1 MNSGFKKLICVA
13 PYLIL
18 AVAAGAS
25 FYSFTRTDQL
35 RQQTETILSQTYEIQ
50 WRASQSRE
58 KIANI
63 SGYLQLLIKTGEQQ
77 PFLKW
82 EADLLAFNLQSL
94 LDLGYTASFL
104 DERNMQRLKSSQTA
118 IDAELIPLIES
129 GRYDEAL
136 QSATRIK
143 RDLFILSGATVEH
156 GQALTAKTKI
166 ETDVA
171 RIKFELA
178 AGLAVLVVVG
188 LFLQQRNLH
197 ARRKDQHIRSF
208 SALFAHM
215 TRTRVAA
222 LRLFLGRLAN
232 NVTLSSEMVDAARTT
247 IAELESIN
255 EALMTIGHAK
265 NQSRC
270 LPLKEILEDLETSY
284 PVKPR
289 LDIEQA
295 AREALVP
302 ASQFHLLIDEL
313 VRNSVNA
320 VSQKPDPVILI
331 KANIRRRVLRGPQL
345 VLVFTDN
352 GIGMNPS
359 TLAKAPEPFFSTKAG
374 VHVGL
379 GLTNCVEMVKTMAGT
394 LKMTSVPGAGT
405 AVRVTYS
412 L

>member
-1 MNSGFKKLICVA
+1 MTIGFKKLISVI

-18 AVAAGAS
+18 AAAAGAS

-63 SGYLQLLIKTGEQQ
+63 AGYLQLLIKTGEEQ
-77 PFLKW
+77 PFLEW
-82 EADLLAFNLQSL
+82 EVELLAFNLKSL

-104 DERNMQRLKSSQTA
+104 DDRNMQRLKTSRTA
-118 IDAELIPLIES
+118 IDAELIPMIKS
-129 GRYDEAL
+129 GRYTEAL
-136 QSATRIK
+136 QSVTRIK
-143 RDLFILSGATVEH
+143 QDLFILSGATVDH
-156 GQALTAKTKI
+156 SQALTAKTKI

-171 RIKFELA
+171 RIRFELA
-178 AGLAVLVVVG
+178 AGLAVLMVCG
-188 LFLQQRNLH
+188 LFLHQRNLH

-208 SALFAHM
+208 SSLFAHM
-215 TRTRVAA
+215 TRTRIAA

-232 NVTLSSEMVDAARTT
+232 NIAPSSEMVDAARNT

-265 NQSRC
+265 NQSRS
-270 LPLKEILEDLETSY
+270 LPLNEVLDDIQTHY

-289 LDIEQA
+289 LDIEHA
-295 AREALVP
+295 ARAALVP

-313 VRNSVNA
+313 VRNAVNA
-320 VSQKPDPVILI
+320 VGQKPDPVILI
-331 KANIRRRVLRGPQL
+331 KANIRRRLLRGPEL
-345 VLVFTDN
+345 VLIVTDN

-359 TLAKAPEPFFSTKAG
+359 TLAKAKEPFFSTKAG

-394 LKMTSVPGAGT
+394 FKMTSIPGTGT
-405 AVRVTYS
+405 TVRVTYS

>member
-1 MNSGFKKLICVA
+1 MTIGFKKLISVI

-18 AVAAGAS
+18 AAAAGAS

-63 SGYLQLLIKTGEQQ
+63 AGYLQLLIKTGEEQ
-77 PFLKW
+77 PFLEW
-82 EADLLAFNLQSL
+82 EVELLAFNLKSL

-104 DERNMQRLKSSQTA
+104 DDRNMQRLKTSRTA
-118 IDAELIPLIES
+118 IDAELIPMIKS
-129 GRYDEAL
+129 GRYTEAL
-136 QSATRIK
+136 QSVTRIK
-143 RDLFILSGATVEH
+143 QDLFILSGATVDH
-156 GQALTAKTKI
+156 SQALTAKTKI

-171 RIKFELA
+171 RIRFELA
-178 AGLAVLVVVG
+178 AGLAVLMVCG
-188 LFLQQRNLH
+188 LFLHQRNLH

-208 SALFAHM
+208 SSLFAHM
-215 TRTRVAA
+215 TRTRIAA

-232 NVTLSSEMVDAARTT
+232 NIAPSSEMVDAARNT

-265 NQSRC
+265 NQSRS
-270 LPLKEILEDLETSY
+270 LPLNEVLDDIQTHY

-289 LDIEQA
+289 LDIEHT
-295 AREALVP
+295 ARAALVP

-313 VRNSVNA
+313 VRNAVNA
-320 VSQKPDPVILI
+320 VGQKPDPVILI
-331 KANIRRRVLRGPQL
+331 KANIRRRLLRGPEL
-345 VLVFTDN
+345 VLIVTDN

-359 TLAKAPEPFFSTKAG
+359 TLAKAKEPFFSTKAG

-394 LKMTSVPGAGT
+394 FKMTSIPGTGT
-405 AVRVTYS
+405 TVRVTYS

>member
-1 MNSGFKKLICVA
+1 MTIGFKKLISVI

-18 AVAAGAS
+18 AAAAGAS

-63 SGYLQLLIKTGEQQ
+63 AGYLQLLIKTGEEQ
-77 PFLKW
+77 PFLEW
-82 EADLLAFNLQSL
+82 EVELLAFNLKSL

-104 DERNMQRLKSSQTA
+104 DDRNMQRLKTSRTA
-118 IDAELIPLIES
+118 IDAELIPMIKS
-129 GRYDEAL
+129 GRYTEAL
-136 QSATRIK
+136 QSVTRIK
-143 RDLFILSGATVEH
+143 QDLFILSGATVDH
-156 GQALTAKTKI
+156 SQALTAKTKI

-171 RIKFELA
+171 RIRFELA
-178 AGLAVLVVVG
+178 AGLAVLVVCG
-188 LFLQQRNLH
+188 LFLHQRNLH

-208 SALFAHM
+208 SSLFAHM
-215 TRTRVAA
+215 TRTRIAA

-232 NVTLSSEMVDAARTT
+232 NIAPSSEMVDAARNT

-265 NQSRC
+265 NQSRS
-270 LPLKEILEDLETSY
+270 LPLNEVLDDIQTHY

-289 LDIEQA
+289 LDIEHA
-295 AREALVP
+295 ARAALVP

-313 VRNSVNA
+313 VRNAVNA
-320 VSQKPDPVILI
+320 VGQKPDPVILI
-331 KANIRRRVLRGPQL
+331 KANIRRRLLRGPEL
-345 VLVFTDN
+345 VLIVTDN

-359 TLAKAPEPFFSTKAG
+359 TLAKAKEPFFSTKAG

-394 LKMTSVPGAGT
+394 FKMTSIPGTGT
-405 AVRVTYS
+405 TVRVTYS